1 MFKKKKKED
10 PFKGWREE
18 DDHETD
24 LLGEQG
30 PETYQYRGHELTK
43 EQWEHLTNGPRG
55 NRLAYPLPS
64 GSFYRND
71 YPDEYV
77 AFNATGTV
85 PQYDLHLERPK
96 AHNLDFDI
104 EALWEKMYEHAMAVI
119 VVCEWC
125 GTPQAISNGTCMQ
138 CGGAL
143 PNPKPLGGKT

>member
-30 PETYQYRGHELTK
+30 PETVHVNMH
-43 EQWEHLTNGPRG
+43 QWPM
-55 NRLAYPLPS
+55 PS

-119 VVCEWC
+119 VVCDYC
-125 GTPQAISNGTCMQ
+125 ATPQAISNGTCMQ

-143 PNPKPLGGKT
+143 PKPKPLGGKT